1 MWLNKKSEWWLYKL
15 SWRKQASK
23 MVFLLDLCW
32 RPLIYYIIDGI
43 TWALILR
50 LDLKIVYLTFQVWG
64 QSYRKNI
71 QNTVVIIFIENGKGK
86 KQYKIRIEILH
97 RKFQM
102 AKVQS

>member
-1 MWLNKKSEWWLYKL
+1 MGFNIKTRFWKL
-15 SWRKQASK
+15 CFHKLFK
-23 MVFLLDLCW
+23 CEDNH
-32 RPLIYYIIDGI
+32 
-43 TWALILR
+43 TE
-50 LDLKIVYLTFQVWG
+50 
-64 QSYRKNI
+64 KNI